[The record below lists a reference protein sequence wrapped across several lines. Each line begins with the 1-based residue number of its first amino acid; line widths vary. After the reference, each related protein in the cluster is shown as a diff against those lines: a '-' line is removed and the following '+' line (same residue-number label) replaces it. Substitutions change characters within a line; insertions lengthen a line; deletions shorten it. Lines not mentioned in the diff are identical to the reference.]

1 MMLRL
6 TVDRRASP
14 LRWIARWALA
24 LTVSLT
30 LAADAAA

>member
-1 MMLRL
+1 MMLRV
-6 TVDRRASP
+6 TADRRPGP

-24 LTVSLT
+24 LTVCLT